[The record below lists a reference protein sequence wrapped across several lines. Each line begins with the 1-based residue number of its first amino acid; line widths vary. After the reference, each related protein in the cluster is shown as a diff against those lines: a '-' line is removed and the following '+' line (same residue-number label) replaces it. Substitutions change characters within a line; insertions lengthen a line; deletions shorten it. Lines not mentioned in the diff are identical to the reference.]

1 MSRISQTF
9 RDLAST
15 KLAVQNHPAYPRM
28 DEDYRAVIEERAIA
42 KIQVPPSTAYRYVL
56 DWAYEYLYNG
66 APLPEFSVRYK
77 DQQGYNNLFL

>member
-15 KLAVQNHPAYPRM
+15 KMAVLNHPEYPRL
-28 DEDYRAVIEERAIA
+28 DEDYRAVIEERAIP
-42 KIQVPPSTAYRYVL
+42 KIQVDPSCSYRYIC

-66 APLPEFSVRYK
+66 RPLPEIRVRYK
-77 DQQGYNNLFL
+77 DQKAYNNLFL